1 MLDATRAPRRVS
13 RGGRAQIVGEVLVAD
28 ELLTYQFLQE
38 GCRLP
43 DNDGRDMGSWVSAS
57 PAVRRYRTSHE
68 AVRSPRRL
76 GKPAKNGSSVS
87 GRVASLRSNE
97 RPGRTVAGR
106 TRNVDLAHSD
116 AGKAADGRLNV
127 KPRAPRRTAFLCSR
141 YAPVQTC
148 TPLLRAHGLAGC
160 AVVIPPFRLMS
171 LR

>member
-1 MLDATRAPRRVS
+1 MLEATRAPRRVS

-76 GKPAKNGSSVS
+76 GKPAKKRQLCTG
-87 GRVASLRSNE
+87 ASRFCVTNNDIRTSFAVTQKPHRRAECPCWARPRHRCGAQNAH
-97 RPGRTVAGR
+97 PGRCP
-106 TRNVDLAHSD
+106 NN
-116 AGKAADGRLNV
+116 AADNPDMPCHG
-127 KPRAPRRTAFLCSR
+127 
-141 YAPVQTC
+141 
-148 TPLLRAHGLAGC
+148 TPA
-160 AVVIPPFRLMS
+160 
-171 LR
+171 